1 MLWLAHFPPE
11 WVYSQKRDN
20 KGAVCPTS
28 PGVYTLPYLFVS
40 RSALT
45 PDAFNWFKVCE
56 EMLCFHTCGFERYVL
71 FWKDLTKSSLLPY
84 SWIWPQLPP
93 HLQPALCQTRK
104 CAQETAVPH
113 IRLSAPGQVH
123 PGKRAMCELGHAVDA
138 VRGAV
143 TVIRV
148 TMNFIHTADKNKPPW
163 WSCYWVFIG

>member
-1 MLWLAHFPPE
+1 MLWLAHFPAE

-28 PGVYTLPYLFVS
+28 PCVYTLPYLFVS

-93 HLQPALCQTRK
+93 HLQPALCQMPN
-104 CAQETAVPH
+104 QEVCTGNSCPSHPPVSP
-113 IRLSAPGQVH
+113 RPGASWEKSNVWAWTCSWRC
-123 PGKRAMCELGHAVDA
+123 KRCRYCNQGYHELYTHSG
-138 VRGAV
+138 
-143 TVIRV
+143 
-148 TMNFIHTADKNKPPW
+148 
-163 WSCYWVFIG
+163 